1 MKNKNWLSAS
11 NIFSAALIVFTIVMV
26 ISPQVKGWTIQSLM
40 KIGLFQP
47 RIDKMQEIQSET
59 LPNMSFKNKDGK
71 TVDLASLKGK
81 VVFINFWAT
90 WCAPCIAEMPSINAL
105 QERFGDNDDIVFL
118 MVDVDGNDEKSAK
131 FMKEHQFDLN
141 VFKAA
146 SAIAPVFTQGTIPT
160 TVILD
165 REGKMVFRQEGA
177 ADYNSRELV
186 DLLVGLIR

>member
-105 QERFGDNDDIVFL
+105 QDRFGDNDDIVFL

-146 SAIAPVFTQGTIPT
+146 SAIAPVFMQGTIPT

-165 REGKMVFRQEGA
+165 RKGKMVFRQEGA